1 MGYTRTQSSII
12 IQTSL
17 AHVAIALHGAHVY
30 SWKVQG
36 QDQLFLS
43 SASSISG
50 PAAIRG
56 GIPICFPVFGPPP
69 SREPYS
75 SLTQHGFARNTKW
88 SFEGME
94 EGSDW
99 VEARFSLSSKNSEVE
114 KVFKPAFDCLY
125 KVKIYQQSLV
135 TSLEVTN
142 PSESSLEFQAL
153 LHTYLCLPTQGT
165 PQDVR
170 LGPLKGLSF
179 ADKVAQGA
187 VAIEDRETVDFLQGE
202 VDRVYRD
209 VPSVIEVDLGH
220 GKKMTIKT
228 EGLPDLTVWNPH
240 EAKSNAMADMEN
252 EGWKRFVCIEPGQTS
267 FVSLEPKGV
276 WKGSQELIAHI

>member
-1 MGYTRTQSSII
+1 MGFTRTKSSII
-12 IQTSL
+12 IKTSV
-17 AHVAIALHGAHVY
+17 AHVGIALHGAHV
-30 SWKVQG
+30 
-36 QDQLFLS
+36 F
-43 SASSISG
+43 
-50 PAAIRG
+50 
-56 GIPICFPVFGPPP
+56 FGPPP

-75 SLTQHGFARNTKW
+75 SLKQHGFARNTRW
-88 SFEGME
+88 SFEGVE

-99 VEARFSLSSKNSEVE
+99 VEARFSLSSSNGEVG

-125 KVKIYQQSLV
+125 KVKICQQSLV

-153 LHTYLCLPTQGT
+153 LHTYLRLPTQGT

-187 VAIEDRETVDFLQGE
+187 VAIEDRDTVDFLQGK
-202 VDRVYRD
+202 VDQVYRD
-209 VPSVIEVDLGH
+209 VPSVIE
-220 GKKMTIKT
+220 
-228 EGLPDLTVWNPH
+228 LTVWNPD

-267 FVSLEPKGV
+267 FVSLQPKAV